1 MNMKAPLIVIAG
13 PTASGKSALAL
24 ALSRLTPATIINA
37 DASQV
42 YSDLRIVSA
51 RPTQEEEAE
60 VPHKLFGTFDGATA
74 CSAADWALAAR
85 KAVLETE
92 GQGRLPILVGGT
104 GLYLRTL
111 LDGIAPVP
119 EIDPGIRA
127 AARAMTTEECYAAL
141 MKEDL
146 EAAARLAPA
155 DSSRIARALEVV
167 RSTGH
172 TLKSWQ
178 AERTGGIKDSHRI
191 SGVALLP
198 PREWLFDRCDSR
210 FDAMIQGGGID
221 EITRLIARGLD
232 PALPVMRAIGV
243 REIAAIIADPL
254 GLQNQSVLAKTAT
267 RQYAKRQYTWFRNQ
281 SPTDWLHINEE
292 LNSDNINNLAIFL
305 RDMTLTS

>member
-1 MNMKAPLIVIAG
+1 MNMKSPLIVIAG

-51 RPTQEEEAE
+51 RPSEEEEAE
-60 VPHKLFGTFDGATA
+60 APHKLFGTIDGATA

-85 KAVLETE
+85 NVVLETE

-111 LDGIAPVP
+111 IDGIAPVP

-127 AARAMTTEECYAAL
+127 AVRAMTTEECYAAL
-141 MKEDL
+141 MKEDV

-167 RSTGH
+167 RSTGR

-191 SGVALLP
+191 CGVVLLP

-232 PALPVMRAIGV
+232 PALPITRAIGV
-243 REIAAIIADPL
+243 REIAAIIADPHD
-254 GLQNQSVLAKTAT
+254 LQNQSVLAKTAT

-281 SPTDWLHINEE
+281 SPANWLHINEE
-292 LNSDNINNLAIFL
+292 LNSDNINKLAILL

>member
-1 MNMKAPLIVIAG
+1 
-13 PTASGKSALAL
+13 
-24 ALSRLTPATIINA
+24 
-37 DASQV
+37 
-42 YSDLRIVSA
+42 
-51 RPTQEEEAE
+51 
-60 VPHKLFGTFDGATA
+60 
-74 CSAADWALAAR
+74 
-85 KAVLETE
+85 
-92 GQGRLPILVGGT
+92 
-104 GLYLRTL
+104 
-111 LDGIAPVP
+111 
-119 EIDPGIRA
+119 
-127 AARAMTTEECYAAL
+127 

-254 GLQNQSVLAKTAT
+254 DLQNQSVLAKTAT

-281 SPTDWLHINEE
+281 SPADWLHIDAE
-292 LNSDNINNLAIFL
+292 LKFDNINELAILL
-305 RDMTLTS
+305 RDIALTS